1 MAWNNFQDKIEWF
14 LQKCKKMIQGQLY
27 SEFLE
32 CIVTTGVA
40 KKYQLIEFYKY
51 RKYLKYPQDNDNT
64 FCFSS

>member
-1 MAWNNFQDKIEWF
+1 
-14 LQKCKKMIQGQLY
+14 MIQGQLY